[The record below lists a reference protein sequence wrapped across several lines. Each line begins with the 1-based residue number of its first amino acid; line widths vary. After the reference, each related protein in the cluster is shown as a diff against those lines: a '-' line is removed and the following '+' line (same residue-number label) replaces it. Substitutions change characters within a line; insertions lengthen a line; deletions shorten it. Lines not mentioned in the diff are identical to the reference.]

1 MSILVTLDTL
11 AYELSCGLPPSAP
24 LDDEQAD
31 DLDPFRLDPKIKE
44 ENAWFL
50 SGRSRQLLMERGTAT
65 AMLRDSNGDRVNFPL
80 AFTETESILSQL
92 KEPHRFP
99 QLSALHQELKQWRFY
114 HHFRTDPDAPLRQP
128 QIGVITPV
136 LSHSGDDLAAALRT
150 IMLVGAY
157 DIDDVINRAFP
168 GAKLLV
174 KGEKGQ
180 FSYYL
185 RMPGVYRALGA
196 RELSDGTVRY
206 LCLLAALLSPRP
218 PSLLALNEPEAS
230 LHPDLLEPLA
240 RLIVQASRSSQ
251 MWITTH
257 SSQLATLIESY
268 SGIPPLRLAKIK
280 GETVLVEEE
289 DDY

>member
-1 MSILVTLDTL
+1 
-11 AYELSCGLPPSAP
+11 
-24 LDDEQAD
+24 
-31 DLDPFRLDPKIKE
+31 
-44 ENAWFL
+44 
-50 SGRSRQLLMERGTAT
+50 
-65 AMLRDSNGDRVNFPL
+65 MLRDSNGDRVNFPL